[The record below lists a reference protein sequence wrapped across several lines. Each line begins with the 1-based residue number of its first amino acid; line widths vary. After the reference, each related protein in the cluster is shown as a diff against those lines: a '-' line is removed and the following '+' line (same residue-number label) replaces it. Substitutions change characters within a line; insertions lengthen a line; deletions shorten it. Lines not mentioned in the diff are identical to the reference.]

1 MQVGRV
7 GMDLLDRRSRN
18 EILVEYAMASNN
30 ILVIT
35 EGVLPYFCIHDA
47 AMLAWDLHA
56 TPSIRFWI
64 SGFRQRRPEQ
74 VTEGMGGKAQGSAMP
89 KSTRLKRRGI
99 DAKRC
104 TRGEQATWPA
114 RCQQCPFAVV
124 YEQPRFMKSQNDTEN
139 RDRGSDVRS
148 EWLLHRRHADDSA
161 YRRVVQ
167 AVVEGYADRV
177 LDGGRLAA
185 GMTLVDVGAGEG
197 LVAFRAIDRI
207 GPSLRAVL
215 TDLSAPML
223 RYAESVAV
231 QRNVLTQCTFLEC
244 PADNLKGIAD
254 ASVDVV
260 ATRAVLAYVAD
271 KSAALGEFFR
281 VLKPGGRLSIAEPV
295 LQDEAFHARALRKRV
310 EDQSQPIDRF
320 LTLLHRWKAAQFPD
334 TEEACAKSPI
344 ANYSER
350 DLLNMVR
357 GAGFAE
363 IHLQLHIDV
372 VPSIVTSWDVFL
384 GSSPHPWAPS
394 LNQILARRFTCD
406 ERQFFEQMVRPTV
419 ESGRNSTT
427 DRAMYL
433 QAQRPFS

>member
-1 MQVGRV
+1 MLNSENV
-7 GMDLLDRRSRN
+7 MENHDL
-18 EILVEYAMASNN
+18 E
-30 ILVIT
+30 
-35 EGVLPYFCIHDA
+35 
-47 AMLAWDLHA
+47 
-56 TPSIRFWI
+56 
-64 SGFRQRRPEQ
+64 
-74 VTEGMGGKAQGSAMP
+74 
-89 KSTRLKRRGI
+89 
-99 DAKRC
+99 
-104 TRGEQATWPA
+104 
-114 RCQQCPFAVV
+114 
-124 YEQPRFMKSQNDTEN
+124 
-139 RDRGSDVRS
+139 SDVWS
-148 EWLLHRRHADDSA
+148 EWLLHHRHADDPA
-161 YRRVVQ
+161 YSRVVQ

-177 LDGGRLAA
+177 LEGARLAA

-207 GPSLRAVL
+207 GPSLRVIL

-223 RYAESVAV
+223 RYAESVALR
-231 QRNVLTQCTFLEC
+231 RNVRHQCTFLEC
-244 PADNLKGIAD
+244 TADNLKGIAD

-271 KSAALGEFFR
+271 KKAALGECFR
-281 VLKPGGRLSIAEPV
+281 ILKPGGRLSIAEPI
-295 LQDEAFHARALRKRV
+295 LQDDAFYARALRRRI
-310 EDQSQPIDRF
+310 EDQSQPVDRF

-350 DLLNMVR
+350 DLLNVVR

-372 VPSIVTSWDVFL
+372 VPSLITSWEVFL

-394 LNQILARRFTCD
+394 LRQILAEKFTAD

-419 ESGRNSTT
+419 ESGKNVTT

-433 QAQRPFS
+433 QAQRPSS